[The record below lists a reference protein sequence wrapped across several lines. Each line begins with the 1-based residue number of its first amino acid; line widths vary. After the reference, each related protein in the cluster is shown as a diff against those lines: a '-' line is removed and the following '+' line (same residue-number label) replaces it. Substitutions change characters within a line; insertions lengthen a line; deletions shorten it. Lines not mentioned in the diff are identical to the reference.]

1 MGANCADFCRVED
14 PPTFLFADDELVRA
28 QAIVHRGWWIDYAGR
43 EYVVT
48 HMTEGLPDPSHP
60 GVKEWV
66 VWGYRKL
73 AGTIVSGLAD

>member
-1 MGANCADFCRVED
+1 MVPPRLKIGVHCADFAVVED
-14 PPTFLFADDELVRA
+14 PPTFLFADDELARA

-48 HMTEGLPDPSHP
+48 HMTEGLADLSRP

-66 VWGYRKL
+66 VWGFRKL
-73 AGTIVSGLAD
+73 AA